1 MKGMAR
7 LLAVAVIVGAGIFPL
22 DGPRRR
28 WAAIAGWVI
37 VIAVMF
43 LPLKRSLVS
52 PRIDH
57 ACEVVIG
64 AFAVVRIGFNLA
76 VAFAFERV
84 TEGIT
89 RTVYLFGRYAVKV
102 PSFRG
107 KGGVS
112 RRWTIF
118 LAGLQANMQEREW
131 SKANYAG
138 LLPVLLADP
147 LGFVLVMPRVE
158 PLDDELSDEEFEKFC
173 DRGDYHIP
181 TENKPGHFAMWNGE
195 MVALDYGS

>member
-1 MKGMAR
+1 VR
-7 LLAVAVIVGAGIFPL
+7 QW
-22 DGPRRR
+22 RR
-28 WAAIAGWVI
+28 WAAVVGWVL

-43 LPLKRSLVS
+43 LPLGRTVFS
-52 PRIDH
+52 PRTDH
-57 ACEVVIG
+57 FCEVVVG
-64 AFAVVRIGFNLA
+64 AFAAVRVAFNLA
-76 VAFAFERV
+76 ALFYFERV

-89 RTVYLFGRYAVKV
+89 RTVYLFADYAVKV

-147 LGFVLVMPRVE
+147 LGFVLVMPRVD
-158 PLDDELSDEEFEKFC
+158 PLPDELPEDEFEKFC

-181 TENKPGHFAMWNGE
+181 TENKPGHFAMWKGE